1 MLGEIHVAL
10 LKLIIKDIEDVAR
23 TPSSGL
29 GVSQNGAA
37 NPSGG
42 HPEIVEGVTSALC
55 TSQKCYLF
63 GIQTFLILAE
73 HFLMRFFLFQAYTW
87 GFDIRNWQRHLNPLT
102 WPEIFRQ
109 LALSA
114 GFGPR
119 LKKRSTAWSY
129 LPDNDEV
136 CTSLCLFTFVTI
148 NSGMCVLS
156 NKKHKSGRCPTMIA
170 YEPFSCRS
178 KLTDALS

>member
-1 MLGEIHVAL
+1 MHKSKL
-10 LKLIIKDIEDVAR
+10 LFVWHTNFSD
-23 TPSSGL
+23 
-29 GVSQNGAA
+29 
-37 NPSGG
+37 
-42 HPEIVEGVTSALC
+42 
-55 TSQKCYLF
+55 
-63 GIQTFLILAE
+63 LILAE
-73 HFLMRFFLFQAYTW
+73 HFLMRFFLSQAYTW

-119 LKKRSTAWSY
+119 LKKRSIAWSY

-148 NSGMCVLS
+148 NSGMCVYLI
-156 NKKHKSGRCPTMIA
+156 KSINLAFAQP
-170 YEPFSCRS
+170 
-178 KLTDALS
+178 